1 MTLDSTLRKAVENYN
16 KAVSRLCENYNKT
29 NEIKAYEKM
38 NYLKGVKDTI
48 KSMGY
53 GIYFE
58 YKDSTFFSEIEY
70 YAITVKK

>member
-29 NEIKAYEKM
+29 NEIKAYEKI

-48 KSMGY
+48 KALGY
-53 GIYFE
+53 GVYFE
-58 YKDSTFFSEIEY
+58 YKDSSFFSEIENY
-70 YAITVKK
+70 IITVK